1 MYRSRLVHRSGAVC
15 RGCARSFD
23 GESDFII
30 HSAAR
35 LNGSNKMPMKSL
47 QIGFLEEDQHNI
59 ALVYNVEVVISRVN
73 SAEK

>member
-15 RGCARSFD
+15 RGYARSFD

-35 LNGSNKMPMKSL
+35 LNGSNEMPMKSL
-47 QIGFLEEDQHNI
+47 QIGFLEGDQHDI
-59 ALVYNVEVVISRVN
+59 ALVYIEAVISRAN